1 MFYNQQINSIM
12 PNLTHKNVHNYFKLN
27 GYHLNG
33 KDLCTVGYSYIK
45 EGDVYERAIGE
56 FLLDWFDDKDYIEM
70 TTSGTTGL
78 PKLVRLEKQA
88 MIQSALATGDFFG
101 LEPGNKALLCLPV
114 QFIAGKMMLVRSLI
128 LGLELD
134 VVSPSTEPL
143 VNNSTKYDFVAMVP
157 LQVQNSI
164 EGLKNVKKLIIGGA
178 KMDSALEEK
187 LLPLKNEIYETYG
200 MTETI
205 THIAAKKVG
214 DSVFSIL
221 PNVKIAKDNR
231 DCLVITIPSISDEPI
246 VTNDLVELVN
256 ENQFIFLGRIDN
268 VINSGGVKL
277 IPEQIEAKLIGK
289 IDARFFVTGIPDTI
303 LGEKLILVIEGEKQ
317 EFAPDFFNVLGK
329 FEKPKEI
336 VFVPKFKENE
346 NGKLLRKPSLQN

>member
-1 MFYNQQINSIM
+1 MSQ
-12 PNLTHKNVHNYFKLN
+12 LTHKNVHNYFKLN

-33 KDLCTVGYSYIK
+33 EDLSRVGYSYIK
-45 EGDVYERAIGE
+45 EGDIYEQAIGE
-56 FLLDWFDDKDYIEM
+56 FLLDWFDDKEYIEM

-88 MIQSALATGDFFG
+88 MIHSALATGDFFG
-101 LEPGNKALLCLPV
+101 LEPGNKALLCLPT

-128 LGLELD
+128 LGLEID
-134 VVSPSTEPL
+134 VVSPSLDPL
-143 VNNSTKYDFVAMVP
+143 ALNTTQYDFVAMVP
-157 LQVQNSI
+157 LQVQKSI
-164 EGLKNVKKLIIGGA
+164 EGLENVKKLIIGGA
-178 KMDSALEEK
+178 KLDSALEEQ
-187 LLPLKNEIYETYG
+187 LLPLKTEIYETYG

-205 THIAAKKVG
+205 THIAAKKLG
-214 DSVFSIL
+214 EKVFSVL
-221 PNVKIAKDNR
+221 PNVTISTDDR
-231 DCLVITIPSISDEPI
+231 GCLVIAVPTISNVPI
-246 VTNDLVELVN
+246 VTNDLVEIIR

-289 IDARFFVTGIPDTI
+289 IESRFFVTGIPDSV

-317 EFAPDFFNVLGK
+317 DFAPDFFDVLGK
-329 FEKPKEI
+329 YEKPKEI

-346 NGKLLRKPSLQN
+346 NGKLLRKPSLS

>member
-1 MFYNQQINSIM
+1 MQ
-12 PNLTHKNVHNYFKLN
+12 NLTHKNVHNYFKLD
-27 GYHLNG
+27 GYHLNAA
-33 KDLCTVGYSYIK
+33 DLCQIGYSFIK
-45 EGDVYERAIGE
+45 EGDAYERSIGE
-56 FLLDWFDDKDYIEM
+56 FFLDWFDHKDYIEM

-101 LEPGNKALLCLPV
+101 LKPGDKALLCLPT

-134 VVSPSTEPL
+134 VVVPSTEPL
-143 VNNSTKYDFVAMVP
+143 AYNNKQYDFVAMVP

-164 EGLKNVKKLIIGGA
+164 EKLKNIKKLIIGGA
-178 KMDSALEEK
+178 KIDSSLEEK
-187 LLPLKNEIYETYG
+187 LLPLKTEIYETYG

-205 THIAAKKVG
+205 THIAAKRVG
-214 DSVFSIL
+214 ESVFSIL
-221 PNVKIAKDNR
+221 PNVKIEKDDR
-231 DCLVITIPSISDEPI
+231 GCLVIYVSSISDEPI
-246 VTNDLVELVN
+246 VTNDLVDLVN
-256 ENQFIFLGRIDN
+256 DNQFSFLGRFDN

-277 IPEQIEAKLIGK
+277 IPEQIEAKLTGK
-289 IDARFFVTGIPDTI
+289 INSRFFVTGVPDTT

-317 EFAPDFFNVLGK
+317 DFAPGFFDVLGK

-346 NGKLLRKPSLQN
+346 NGKLLRKPSLQS

>member
-1 MFYNQQINSIM
+1 MSK
-12 PNLTHKNVHNYFKLN
+12 LTHKNVHNYFKLN

-33 KDLCTVGYSYIK
+33 KDLCRVGYSFIK
-45 EGDVYERAIGE
+45 EGDIYEQAIGE
-56 FLLDWFDDKDYIEM
+56 FLLDWFDNKEYIEM

-101 LEPGNKALLCLPV
+101 LQPGDKALLCLPT

-128 LGLELD
+128 LGLDID

-143 VNNSTKYDFVAMVP
+143 ALNKTQYDFVAMVP

-164 EGLKNVKKLIIGGA
+164 DKLKNVKKLIIGGA
-178 KMDSALEEK
+178 KIDSALEEK
-187 LLPLKNEIYETYG
+187 LLPLKTEIYETYG

-205 THIAAKKVG
+205 THIAAKRVG
-214 DSVFSIL
+214 EKAFSVL
-221 PNVKIAKDNR
+221 PNVKIAKDDR
-231 DCLVITIPSISDEPI
+231 DCLVIYVSSISDEPI
-246 VTNDLVELVN
+246 VTNDLVELIN
-256 ENQFIFLGRIDN
+256 ENQFVFLGRIDN
-268 VINSGGVKL
+268 VVNSGGVKL
-277 IPEQIEAKLIGK
+277 IPEQIEAKLVDK
-289 IDARFFVTGIPDTI
+289 ISNRFFVTGVHDSV

-317 EFAPDFFNVLGK
+317 DFASDFFDVLGK
-329 FEKPKEI
+329 YEKPKEI

-346 NGKLLRKPSLQN
+346 NGKLLRKPSLV

>member
-1 MFYNQQINSIM
+1 MSK
-12 PNLTHKNVHNYFKLN
+12 LTHKNVHNYFKID
-27 GYHLNG
+27 GFHLNA
-33 KDLCTVGYSYIK
+33 DEVRRVAYDYIK
-45 EGDVYERAIGE
+45 EGDGNEQAIGE

-70 TTSGTTGL
+70 RTSGTTGL

-88 MIQSALATGDFFG
+88 MIQSALATGDFFK

-114 QFIAGKMMLVRSLI
+114 RFIAGKMMLVRSII

-134 VVSPSTEPL
+134 ITAPSTQPL
-143 VNNSTKYDFVAMVP
+143 ALNDKVYDFVAMVP

-164 EGLKNVKKLIIGGA
+164 ADLKNVKKLIIGGA
-178 KMDSALEEK
+178 KMDAALEEK
-187 LLPLKNEIYETYG
+187 VLPLKTEVYETYG

-214 DSVFSIL
+214 ETVFTIL
-221 PNVKIAKDNR
+221 PNVKIAQDDR
-231 DCLVITIPSISDEPI
+231 GCLVITVATISEEPI
-246 VTNDLVELVN
+246 VTNDLVELIR

-277 IPEQIEAKLIGK
+277 IPEQIEAKLISK
-289 IDARFFVTGIPDTI
+289 LTNRFFVTGVPDTA

-317 EFAPDFFNVLGK
+317 EFAPDFFNVLEK
-329 FEKPKEI
+329 YEKPKEI

-346 NGKLLRKPSLQN
+346 NGKLLRKPSLV

>member
-1 MFYNQQINSIM
+1 MSK
-12 PNLTHKNVHNYFKLN
+12 LTHKNVHNYFKLN
-27 GYHLNG
+27 GYHFNG
-33 KDLCTVGYSYIK
+33 KQLSQIGYSYIK
-45 EGDVYERAIGE
+45 EGDANDKAIGS
-56 FLLDWFDDKDYIEM
+56 FLLDWFDDKEYIEM

-88 MIQSALATGDFFG
+88 MIQSALATGDFFD
-101 LEPGNKALLCLPV
+101 LQPGDKALLCLPV
-114 QFIAGKMMLVRSLI
+114 QFIAGKMMLVRSFI
-128 LGLELD
+128 LGLELNT
-134 VVSPSTEPL
+134 VSPSTEPL
-143 VNNSTKYDFVAMVP
+143 ALNNTFYDFAAMVP

-164 EGLKNVKKLIIGGA
+164 EKLINVKKLIIGGA
-178 KMDSALEEK
+178 KIDSALEEK
-187 LLPLKNEIYETYG
+187 LLPLQTAVYETYG

-214 DSVFSIL
+214 ERAFSIL
-221 PNVKIAKDNR
+221 PNVKIKKDER
-231 DCLVITIPSISDEPI
+231 DCLVISVASISDEPI
-246 VTNDLVELVN
+246 VTNDLIELIS
-256 ENQFIFLGRIDN
+256 EKEFIFLGRIDN

-289 IDARFFVTGIPDTI
+289 ISNRFFVTGVPDSV

-317 EFAPDFFNVLGK
+317 DFALDFFDILGK

-346 NGKLLRKPSLQN
+346 NGKLLRKPSLG

>member
-1 MFYNQQINSIM
+1 MLK
-12 PNLTHKNVHNYFKLN
+12 LTHKKVHNYFKLN

-33 KDLCTVGYSYIK
+33 KDLSRIGYSYIK
-45 EGDVYERAIGE
+45 EGDPYEQAIGE
-56 FLLDWFDDKDYIEM
+56 FLLDWFDNKEYIEM

-88 MIQSALATGDFFG
+88 MIQSALATGDFFD
-101 LEPGNKALLCLPV
+101 LEPGDKALLCLPV
-114 QFIAGKMMLVRSLI
+114 QFIAGKMMLVRSFI
-128 LGLELD
+128 LGLNLD
-134 VVSPSTEPL
+134 IVSPSVAPL
-143 VNNSTKYDFVAMVP
+143 ALSKEKYDFVAMVP
-157 LQVQNSI
+157 VQVQNSI
-164 EGLKNVKKLIIGGA
+164 KELKNVKKLIIGGA
-178 KMDSALEEK
+178 KIDTALEEK
-187 LLPLKNEIYETYG
+187 LLPLKTQIYETYG

-205 THIAAKKVG
+205 THIAAKRVG
-214 DSVFSIL
+214 EAAFSVL
-221 PNVKIAKDNR
+221 PNVKIAKDDR
-231 DCLVITIPSISDEPI
+231 DCLVISVPSISDQPI

-256 ENQFIFLGRIDN
+256 EKQFVFLGRIDN

-277 IPEQIEAKLIGK
+277 IPEQIENKLTGK
-289 IDARFFVTGIPDTI
+289 ITNRFFVTGIPDSV

-346 NGKLLRKPSLQN
+346 NGKLLRKSSLQS

>member
-1 MFYNQQINSIM
+1 M
-12 PNLTHKNVHNYFKLN
+12 PTLTHRNVHNYFKLN
-27 GYHLNG
+27 GYHLNAA
-33 KDLCTVGYSYIK
+33 DLCRIGYSFIK
-45 EGDVYERAIGE
+45 EGDTFERSIGE
-56 FLLDWFDDKDYIEM
+56 FFLDWFDHKNYIEM

-88 MIQSALATGDFFG
+88 MIQSALATGDFFD
-101 LEPGNKALLCLPV
+101 LEPGNKALLCLPT

-134 VVSPSTEPL
+134 VVTPDTEPL
-143 VNNSTKYDFVAMVP
+143 KYNNKKYDFVAMVP

-164 EGLKNVKKLIIGGA
+164 EKLGNIKKLIIGGA
-178 KMDSALEEK
+178 KMDSVLEEK
-187 LLPLKNEIYETYG
+187 LLPLKADIYETYG

-214 DSVFSIL
+214 ERAFSIL
-221 PNVKIAKDNR
+221 PNVKIQKDDR
-231 DCLVITIPSISDEPI
+231 GCLVIHVATISDEPI

-256 ENQFIFLGRIDN
+256 DNQFVFLGRIDN

-277 IPEQIEAKLIGK
+277 IPEQIEAKLTDK
-289 IDARFFVTGIPDTI
+289 ISNRFFVTGVPDAI

-317 EFAPDFFNVLGK
+317 EFAPDFFDFLGK

-346 NGKLLRKPSLQN
+346 NGKLLRKSSFR